1 VLHSKGVREGDGQEY
16 QKHWINPRKIF
27 FFLKGVVI
35 HFGWH
40 LSTLH
45 KKFLKDKTTP
55 ISSRKKR
62 KQPSIEELQSLLSI
76 FAVKKITR
84 LILINRTLQKHWHH
98 TLKKIKK
105 HTS

>member
-1 VLHSKGVREGDGQEY
+1 VREGDGQEY

-45 KKFLKDKTTP
+45 KKFLKDK
-55 ISSRKKR
+55 K
-62 KQPSIEELQSLLSI
+62 
-76 FAVKKITR
+76 
-84 LILINRTLQKHWHH
+84 N
-98 TLKKIKK
+98 
-105 HTS
+105 

>member
-45 KKFLKDKTTP
+45 TKFLKDK
-55 ISSRKKR
+55 KKLR
-62 KQPSIEELQSLLSI
+62 NKKKKKASI
-76 FAVKKITR
+76 
-84 LILINRTLQKHWHH
+84 N
-98 TLKKIKK
+98 
-105 HTS
+105 

>member
-1 VLHSKGVREGDGQEY
+1 VREGDGQEY

-45 KKFLKDKTTP
+45 KKFLKDKRTP

-62 KQPSIEELQSLLSI
+62 KQPSIEELQSLLE
-76 FAVKKITR
+76 KKGSNHQ
-84 LILINRTLQKHWHH
+84 LKNSNLFSPSLQ
-98 TLKKIKK
+98 
-105 HTS
+105 